1 MNIILASKSPRRKEL
16 LEKFNLKFK
25 VIESLFDESTV
36 ETKNVDPQDYCLRL
50 AKGKCEEV
58 ANKYKSS
65 LVIGAD
71 TIVYYNDMILNKPAN
86 KKEAIEHLNILSAN
100 THQVY
105 TGVFLMVK
113 EKDISLSFYE
123 KTDVTFNHL
132 DNNDIEYYTTHCNP
146 YDKAGSYGIQDWSI
160 IFVEKINGCFNNVVG
175 FPVSKFYK
183 LAMNH
188 KIINQ
193 IIKNNS
199 NQ

>member
-25 VIESLFDESTV
+25 VVESLFDESTV
-36 ETKNVDPQDYCLRL
+36 EIKNVDPKDYCLRL
-50 AKGKCEEV
+50 AQGKCEEV

-71 TIVYYNDMILNKPAN
+71 TIVYYNDMILNKPAD

-132 DNNDIEYYTTHCNP
+132 YNNDIEYYTTHCNP

-175 FPVSKFYK
+175 FPISKFFK
-183 LAMNH
+183 LGLNNN
-188 KIINQ
+188 IINKV
-193 IIKNNS
+193 IIDNLNK
-199 NQ
+199 

>member
-25 VIESLFDESTV
+25 VVESLFDEGAV
-36 ETKNVDPQDYCLRL
+36 ETSNIEPQDYCMQL
-50 AKGKCEEV
+50 AQGKCEEV
-58 ANKYKSS
+58 ANRYKDS
-65 LVIGAD
+65 LIIGAD
-71 TIVYYNDMILNKPAN
+71 TIVYYKNMILNKPKD
-86 KKEAIEHLNILSAN
+86 KKEAIEHLNMLSAN

-105 TGVFLMVK
+105 TGVSLMIK
-113 EKDISLSFYE
+113 GKNTNLSFFE
-123 KTDVTFNHL
+123 KTDVTFNSL
-132 DNNDIEYYTTHCNP
+132 NSNDIEHYTTHCNP

-183 LAMNH
+183 LAMNN

-193 IIKNNS
+193 IIKDNLN
-199 NQ
+199 